1 MKNLVFIENLKC
13 GGCAASI
20 RKGLSALPGV
30 TNVEVDLEQNAVTV
44 ETPDSDS
51 RALILSTL
59 DALGYPEAGHN
70 SLMKKG
76 KSFVSCAIGR
86 MSDYTVIKVI

>member
-20 RKGLSALPGV
+20 RKGLSTLPGV
-30 TNVEVDLEQNAVTV
+30 SNVEVDLEQHAVSY
-44 ETPDSDS
+44 ETAEEGS
-51 RALILSTL
+51 RHDIIQKLN
-59 DALGYPEAGHN
+59 ALGYPEAGDN
-70 SLMKKG
+70 SLLKKG

-86 MSDYTVIKVI
+86 MSE